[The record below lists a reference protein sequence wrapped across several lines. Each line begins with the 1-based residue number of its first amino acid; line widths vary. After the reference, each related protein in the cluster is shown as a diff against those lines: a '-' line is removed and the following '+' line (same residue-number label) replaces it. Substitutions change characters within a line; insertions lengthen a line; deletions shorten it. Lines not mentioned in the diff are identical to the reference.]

1 MKKIFVIGGTGFIG
15 SHLIS
20 KLLKEDFEIYVLARN
35 KEKAKKIP
43 SPCKV
48 VLGDPTKEGDWQ
60 NQLNTADIVI
70 NLAGQNIFSRW
81 NENYKKLILES
92 RVKSTENIVSF
103 LKNGAFLVNAGAI
116 GYYGDKGETLVT
128 EDSPPGDDFLAKVCI
143 EWEKS
148 ALKAKEKGG
157 KVIITRFGIVL
168 GKGGMLSKILPI
180 FKWGLGGTLGKGNQ
194 WFSWIHIDDLVSA
207 ILFLIKNEKEGI
219 YNFVSPNP
227 VTNKE
232 FTKTLGSILKRPTF
246 FRVPIF
252 VMKLFFGEVANAITS
267 SIKAYPKNLLS
278 AGFNFK
284 FENIKSALENLI
296 KETL

>member
-128 EDSPPGDDFLAKVCI
+128 EDSPPGDDFFG
-143 EWEKS
+143 KS
-148 ALKAKEKGG
+148 LYRMGKKCPKG
-157 KVIITRFGIVL
+157 
-168 GKGGMLSKILPI
+168 
-180 FKWGLGGTLGKGNQ
+180 
-194 WFSWIHIDDLVSA
+194 
-207 ILFLIKNEKEGI
+207 
-219 YNFVSPNP
+219 
-227 VTNKE
+227 
-232 FTKTLGSILKRPTF
+232 
-246 FRVPIF
+246 
-252 VMKLFFGEVANAITS
+252 
-267 SIKAYPKNLLS
+267 
-278 AGFNFK
+278 
-284 FENIKSALENLI
+284 
-296 KETL
+296 